1 MKTKEVDPD
10 IAQAVAQAVAEAKA
24 NGQTANPEERQQAP
38 T

>member
-1 MKTKEVDPD
+1 VKTKEVDPD

-24 NGQTANPEERQQAP
+24 NGQTANPEELQQAL